1 MSKKISMIFLM
12 LALTISLVGCGNKA
26 ASKQNVGLTTD
37 SSVSQL
43 KNTKPIVVAPE
54 VIKRNVQ
61 AATEASDKLT
71 SIGSKLDSVDEFDV
85 KDNSGLGN

>member
-1 MSKKISMIFLM
+1 MIFFM

-26 ASKQNVGLTTD
+26 TTKQKTEITID
-37 SSVSQL
+37 SSVFQL

-54 VIKRNVQ
+54 IVKKNVQ

-71 SIGSKLDSVDEFDV
+71 TTGSQLDAVDDFDV
-85 KDNSGLGN
+85 EDNSGLGN